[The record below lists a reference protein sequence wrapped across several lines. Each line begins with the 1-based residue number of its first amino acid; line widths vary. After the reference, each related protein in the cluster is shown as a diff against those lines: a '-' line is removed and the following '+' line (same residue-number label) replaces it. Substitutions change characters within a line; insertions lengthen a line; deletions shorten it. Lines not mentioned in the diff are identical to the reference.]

1 MRDPID
7 ALKKGAVCLPDRD
20 RAAFLDE
27 EVVDLKQEIA
37 VKDEAIAALK
47 RKVNA
52 YKGYAARLVNDDL
65 KARSQL
71 IAGINPVGKTQPAG
85 SAMATSQQDVA
96 FDEARRA
103 YVLGQHGQQDQAR
116 ALNEAAAEHG
126 NAIAQYN
133 LAVMLSQGEGGAP
146 DKYRAFAWF
155 EKAASAGVPQA
166 MHNTAVFLDE
176 GKYVPT
182 DKKLA
187 AQWYRRAAELGV
199 PRSQTNLAL
208 MLFNGEGVPKNEAE
222 AFSLFVAAA
231 ETGEPSAQQSVAA
244 ILSRSVRLDDQAAA
258 LKWLYVRSREGD
270 SYAIQW
276 AARVSEKLSAAQVA
290 WAKEQANRWRAL
302 PSRYPEG
309 LIQP

>member
-1 MRDPID
+1 MRDPIE

-37 VKDEAIAALK
+37 AKDEAIATLK
-47 RKVNA
+47 RKVTA

-71 IAGINPVGKTQPAG
+71 IAGINPVGKTQPGG
-85 SAMATSQQDVA
+85 SAIAASQQEVA
-96 FDEARRA
+96 LDEARRG
-103 YVLGQHGQQDQAR
+103 YLLNQHGQLGQAR

-146 DKYRAFAWF
+146 DKYRAFTWF
-155 EKAASAGVPQA
+155 EKAARAGVPLA

-182 DKKLA
+182 DKELA

-208 MLFNGEGVPKNEAE
+208 MLFNGEGIPKNEAE
-222 AFSLFVAAA
+222 AFRLFIAAA

-244 ILSRSVRLDDQAAA
+244 ILSRSARLDDQAAA
-258 LKWLYVRSREGD
+258 LMWLYVRGREGD
-270 SYAIQW
+270 SEAMQW
-276 AARVSEKLSAAQVA
+276 AARLSEQLSAAQVA
-290 WAKEQANRWRAL
+290 WVKEQATQWRAL